1 MTVHKTWVVIYS
13 SDPLA
18 NHDLA
23 KRLEGLEWWITDR
36 HNAEESKT
44 ATRMIDLTKLKDQQP
59 IGQGESLP
67 ASSGIRLGYQQPTE
81 RKRNANKKQRHK
93 GYRG

>member
-23 KRLEGLEWWITDR
+23 TRLEGLEWWITDR

-44 ATRMIDLTKLKDQQP
+44 ATRMIDLTQLKDQRHE
-59 IGQGESLP
+59 GQGLKPP
-67 ASSGIRLGYQQPTE
+67 AFHDVRLEHHQPTE
-81 RKRNANKKQRHK
+81 RK
-93 GYRG
+93 

>member
-23 KRLEGLEWWITDR
+23 TRLEGLEWWITDR

-44 ATRMIDLTKLKDQQP
+44 ATRMIDLTQLKDQRHE
-59 IGQGESLP
+59 GQGLKPP
-67 ASSGIRLGYQQPTE
+67 AFHDVRLEHHQPTE
-81 RKRNANKKQRHK
+81 RKINEHKRKQD
-93 GYRG
+93 

>member
-13 SDPLA
+13 SDHLA
-18 NHDLA
+18 NHDLG

-44 ATRMIDLTKLKDQQP
+44 ATKMIDLTQLKD
-59 IGQGESLP
+59 
-67 ASSGIRLGYQQPTE
+67 
-81 RKRNANKKQRHK
+81 
-93 GYRG
+93 

>member
-23 KRLEGLEWWITDR
+23 TRLEGLEWWITDR

-44 ATRMIDLTKLKDQQP
+44 ATKMIDLTQLKDQQP
-59 IGQGESLP
+59 IGQGGSLP
-67 ASSGIRLGYQQPTE
+67 ASSGVRLECQPTY
-81 RKRNANKKQRHK
+81 RKKDK
-93 GYRG
+93 

>member
-36 HNAEESKT
+36 DNAEESKT
-44 ATRMIDLTKLKDQQP
+44 ATRMIDLTQLKDQRHE
-59 IGQGESLP
+59 GQGINPLP
-67 ASSGIRLGYQQPTE
+67 FMMFVLNIINLQKE
-81 RKRNANKKQRHK
+81 R
-93 GYRG
+93 

>member
-36 HNAEESKT
+36 ANAEESKT
-44 ATRMIDLTKLKDQQP
+44 ATRMIDLTQLKDQQP
-59 IGQGESLP
+59 IGQGVISLP
-67 ASSGIRLGYQQPTE
+67 VRVFILNTDYLQKA
-81 RKRNANKKQRHK
+81 KDK
-93 GYRG
+93 

>member
-36 HNAEESKT
+36 ANAEESKT
-44 ATRMIDLTKLKDQQP
+44 ATRMIDLTQLKDQ
-59 IGQGESLP
+59 
-67 ASSGIRLGYQQPTE
+67 
-81 RKRNANKKQRHK
+81 
-93 GYRG
+93 

>member
-23 KRLEGLEWWITDR
+23 QRLEGLEWWITDR
-36 HNAEESKT
+36 DNAKESKT
-44 ATRMIDLTKLKDQQP
+44 ATHMIDLTQLKD
-59 IGQGESLP
+59 
-67 ASSGIRLGYQQPTE
+67 
-81 RKRNANKKQRHK
+81 
-93 GYRG
+93 

>member
-1 MTVHKTWVVIYS
+1 MAVHKTWVVIYS

-23 KRLEGLEWWITDR
+23 TRLEGLEWWITDR

-44 ATRMIDLTKLKDQQP
+44 ATKMIDLTQLKDQRHE
-59 IGQGESLP
+59 GQGLNPLP
-67 ASSGIRLGYQQPTE
+67 FMMFVLNIINLQKE
-81 RKRNANKKQRHK
+81 R
-93 GYRG
+93 

>member
-23 KRLEGLEWWITDR
+23 QRLEGLEWWITDR
-36 HNAEESKT
+36 DNAKESKT
-44 ATRMIDLTKLKDQQP
+44 ATHMIDLTQLKDQRHE
-59 IGQGESLP
+59 GQGLNPLPFMMFVLNIINLQKES
-67 ASSGIRLGYQQPTE
+67 
-81 RKRNANKKQRHK
+81 K
-93 GYRG
+93 

>member
-1 MTVHKTWVVIYS
+1 MAVHKTWVVIYS

-23 KRLEGLEWWITDR
+23 TRLEGLEWWITDR

-44 ATRMIDLTKLKDQQP
+44 ATHMIDLTKLKDQQP
-59 IGQGESLP
+59 IGQGDSLP
-67 ASSGIRLGYQQPTE
+67 ASSGIHLGYQPTY
-81 RKRNANKKQRHK
+81 RKKEKCK
-93 GYRG
+93 